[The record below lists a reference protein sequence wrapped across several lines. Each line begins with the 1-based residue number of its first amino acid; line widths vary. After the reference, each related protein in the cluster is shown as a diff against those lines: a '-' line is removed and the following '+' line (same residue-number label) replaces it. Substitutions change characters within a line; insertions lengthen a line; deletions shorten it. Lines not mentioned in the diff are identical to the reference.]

1 MIPFT
6 KSNVPQLAMIYDCYN
21 YLWSRGLN
29 PWNQLRSIGGSSGG
43 EGGLVAARC
52 SPVGIG
58 SDVGGSIR
66 IPAEFCGVYGLKPSD
81 FRLSN
86 NYSTEFTPTFQ
97 GMDTLHVVIGPLSN
111 SVEGLALWMKTV
123 TNE

>member
-1 MIPFT
+1 M
-6 KSNVPQLAMIYDCYN
+6 
-21 YLWSRGLN
+21 
-29 PWNQLRSIGGSSGG
+29 
-43 EGGLVAARC
+43 
-52 SPVGIG
+52 GIG